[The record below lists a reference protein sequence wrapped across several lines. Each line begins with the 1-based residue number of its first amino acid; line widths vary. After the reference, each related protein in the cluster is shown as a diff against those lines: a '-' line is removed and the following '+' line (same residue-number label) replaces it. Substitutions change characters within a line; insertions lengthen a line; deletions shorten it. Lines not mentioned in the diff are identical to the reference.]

1 MSRMYK
7 EFLKLTK
14 EKEKA
19 TQEKYGQ
26 DLSRYSIEKVPN
38 EQ

>member
-1 MSRMYK
+1 MSRIYK
-7 EFLKLTK
+7 EFLQLTK

-26 DLSRYSIEKVPN
+26 DLNRYFIEKVPN